1 MFKGGRH
8 RVIRKLCRF
17 QRLCP
22 CRFGFLIFRLIG
34 VHSLVIMLFES
45 ITYLVDG
52 FFHLFSYRFV
62 HAIFQIY
69 KNIMFLCTQK
79 FQSFFLMAS
88 ASKIFSY
95 SVIPICVYIHSDT
108 CVHLCNRSYDALY
121 FCEVVN
127 VTPFPRSTLVIS
139 VSSLFPLPSQLKIC
153 YSSLPFQKK
162 KKQLFKIEF
171 LFFCSILFISALIFT
186 ISFLVLALC
195 LLCFSFF

>member
-88 ASKIFSY
+88 ALKIFSY

-162 KKQLFKIEF
+162 KQQLFKIEF